1 MVVILILSL
10 MGQNQSLSRRS
21 KSSNSSWLE
30 KLPRIKCIVQPNSL
44 KPKKSCPY
52 QPVIGYYDQWMKS
65 LALKILGWFDRV
77 YSEAT
82 SFTQTMERNCSCHRC
97 FATLQLRSLLD
108 DAGCIDCNFIC
119 ILKCWVCCVHLHQ
132 VCTCIFWE
140 RENPF
145 CRRPLAGCCLKPLR
159 PRLTDI
165 LEKYSEIASAPH
177 WDLVEW
183 TMSPCHTLT
192 GDSESFVCAIL
203 KWEMWWRTCMSVK
216 KTRSIVTS
224 WRRRQYNWGQVC
236 KPSLTCSC
244 KRKQNGGFS
253 GRQDSHWWAQHCNM
267 EL

>member
-108 DAGCIDCNFIC
+108 DAGCIDCNFIWIAAALAFWNVEYVASIC
-119 ILKCWVCCVHLHQ
+119 IKSVHVFFGNVRILFVGGPWLDVVWNLFAQGWPTSLKSTVKSLVRRIETLLNEQCLHATHWLVILKALFAPSWNGRCD
-132 VCTCIFWE
+132 E
-140 RENPF
+140 E
-145 CRRPLAGCCLKPLR
+145 LACL
-159 PRLTDI
+159 
-165 LEKYSEIASAPH
+165 
-177 WDLVEW
+177 
-183 TMSPCHTLT
+183 
-192 GDSESFVCAIL
+192 
-203 KWEMWWRTCMSVK
+203 
-216 KTRSIVTS
+216 
-224 WRRRQYNWGQVC
+224 
-236 KPSLTCSC
+236 
-244 KRKQNGGFS
+244 
-253 GRQDSHWWAQHCNM
+253 
-267 EL
+267 